1 MSVRML
7 DFPGNDRVK
16 KNVMKR
22 VARQSARLGALD
34 LAADIGQEF
43 NLPLNRIGEV
53 FSFDEATRLGI
64 EDMRLLIGRRAEK
77 MFEYMVASLG
87 QADLIAPEDTAAPLY
102 DGADVQAPDYFVA
115 LKTGERYFVEVKHAR
130 TETFNEP
137 VTFSKNYL
145 ARLKRYAYLK
155 GHSLTIAVYW
165 QSFGQWTINKV
176 EDFETPKGTIN
187 LRFPDALQRNI
198 AGAFGDRM
206 IGVVP
211 PLVCRIHAK
220 PECPSTINEDGVA
233 NFIIGALSFYSEGR
247 EILCDLERQVAFYL
261 IFHSTWEEHGPVATM
276 DGDRVDFIEFFAQPP
291 ERNDSQEFEMIGS
304 TAGMV
309 SRHFEWLTTADA
321 RIVRLTPQLTPSEM
335 APAFDDSYRGEILRM
350 WLFHIEPNYEPLI
363 RKVG

>member
-1 MSVRML
+1 ML
-7 DFPGNDRVK
+7 YLSGNDRAK
-16 KNVMKR
+16 KNLMKR
-22 VARQSARLGALD
+22 VIRQSAKFGALD

-53 FSFDEATRLGI
+53 FSFDEATKLGI

-130 TETFNEP
+130 TENFNQP

-155 GHSLTIAVYW
+155 GHSLTVAVYW
-165 QSFGQWTINKV
+165 QSLGKWTINKV

-187 LRFPDALQRNI
+187 LRFPEALQRNI
-198 AGAFGDRM
+198 AGAFGDRL

-220 PECPSTINEDGVA
+220 PDHPNSISEDGIA
-233 NFIIGALSFYSEGR
+233 NFIINAISFYSEGK

-261 IFHSTWEEHGPVATM
+261 IFHSIWEEHAPVAKM
-276 DGDRVDFIEFFAQPP
+276 DGDRVDYIEFFAQPLH
-291 ERNDSQEFEMIGS
+291 RNEAQEFEIIGS

-350 WLFHIEPNYEPLI
+350 WLLRIQPNYEPLI
-363 RKVG
+363 RKVGLDSE